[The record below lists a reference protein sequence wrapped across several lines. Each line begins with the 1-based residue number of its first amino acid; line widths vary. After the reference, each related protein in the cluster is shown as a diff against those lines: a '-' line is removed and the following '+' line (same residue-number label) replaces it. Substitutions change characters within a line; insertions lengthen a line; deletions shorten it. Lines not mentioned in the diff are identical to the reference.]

1 MPLVAMQYQYSASN
15 FTKAKNGGAYNTS
28 TAYTYSNHYVAMG
41 KQVRSMTGAAI
52 GLILATYFAPGDAG
66 KADAM
71 ISICSAIGVSLQ
83 SQAEK
88 IATDSNA
95 VSYKVTVY
103 GHPIN
108 DSFESFWMHVG
119 KYYPV
124 SSYVGNAIYKNFYE
138 RKYYYA

>member
-1 MPLVAMQYQYSASN
+1 MKKRFATLSLALIMACSLAIPARAV
-15 FTKAKNGGAYNTS
+15 
-28 TAYTYSNHYVAMG
+28 
-41 KQVRSMTGAAI
+41 MT
-52 GLILATYFAPGDAG
+52 
-66 KADAM
+66 
-71 ISICSAIGVSLQ
+71 
-83 SQAEK
+83 
-88 IATDSNA
+88 N
-95 VSYKVTVY
+95 KVTVY